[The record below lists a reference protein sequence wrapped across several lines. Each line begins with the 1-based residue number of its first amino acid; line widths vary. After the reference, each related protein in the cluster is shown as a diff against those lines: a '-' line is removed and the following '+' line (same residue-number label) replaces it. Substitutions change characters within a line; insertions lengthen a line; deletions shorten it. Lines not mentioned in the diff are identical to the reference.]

1 MRISAG
7 SMKKSCSNSNNKTN
21 SQDIPALPENKEN
34 IKTME
39 KEFSRVHSATDIT
52 VSAIILAA
60 GCILVAI
67 PSPTPVNILGF
78 FLILTGLVLALVLR
92 TGYKDK
98 STGESFRKKE
108 RFFPAHSKDALTKA
122 ISSSPE
128 NADLSEENK
137 GNGLRLDAYWNSKTG
152 KMFVQLYEYIP
163 YRYQACTEVIAMDIK
178 KGEKLIK

>member
-7 SMKKSCSNSNNKTN
+7 SMKKSCSNSNNKTK

-98 STGESFRKKE
+98 VYGRKFPQE
-108 RFFPAHSKDALTKA
+108 GAFLPCTQQGRAHEGDFFLP
-122 ISSSPE
+122 
-128 NADLSEENK
+128 
-137 GNGLRLDAYWNSKTG
+137 
-152 KMFVQLYEYIP
+152 
-163 YRYQACTEVIAMDIK
+163 
-178 KGEKLIK
+178 